1 MAVHKVP
8 QDVEADDKFL
18 GPLSFKQFVFFGV
31 AAITGYLTFLSLSEG
46 WYLLTPFVFVPFIV
60 SATLAFPWSKEQP
73 TELWLAARIRFFLK
87 PRKRIWDQSGAK
99 ELVTITAPKKEVY
112 AMTDGLNQTEV
123 KSRLNALAT
132 MIDSRGW
139 AIKNITGAPTS
150 IVESDRLV
158 APTINAQ
165 PTTLAVDETDVM
177 DSDSS
182 TIARQF
188 SEMIEQ
194 SEKKQKSKTLELIEQ
209 ARQQASPNE
218 TQSLSTS
225 PTKPQSNSSA
235 QQDFWFMH
243 NQPNPTQQGMA
254 AFTSSTS
261 NVVQPGQPTT
271 TAIPVVAPE
280 PIVVDEE
287 AFLAQAHEKQRRDA
301 LQTSSKH
308 EKVILPQGQQVPSSM
323 PPQQVPATPQAT
335 QAPQQPVTQT
345 PDPVILDLAKSNDL
359 NIDTLARQA
368 KKKDDG
374 EVVISLR

>member
-1 MAVHKVP
+1 
-8 QDVEADDKFL
+8 
-18 GPLSFKQFVFFGV
+18 
-31 AAITGYLTFLSLSEG
+31 
-46 WYLLTPFVFVPFIV
+46 
-60 SATLAFPWSKEQP
+60 
-73 TELWLAARIRFFLK
+73 
-87 PRKRIWDQSGAK
+87 
-99 ELVTITAPKKEVY
+99 
-112 AMTDGLNQTEV
+112 
-123 KSRLNALAT
+123 
-132 MIDSRGW
+132 
-139 AIKNITGAPTS
+139 
-150 IVESDRLV
+150 
-158 APTINAQ
+158 
-165 PTTLAVDETDVM
+165 M

-209 ARQQASPNE
+209 ARKQTVPNE
-218 TQSLSTS
+218 PQMLSNTS
-225 PTKPQSNSSA
+225 APTKTQNTNNAS

-243 NQPNPTQQGMA
+243 NQPNPTGQGMA
-254 AFTSSTS
+254 AFTSTS
-261 NVVQPGQPTT
+261 VVQPGQPTV
-271 TAIPVVAPE
+271 AANPVVAPE

-308 EKVILPQGQQVPSSM
+308 EKVILPQGQQAPANM
-323 PPQQVPATPQAT
+323 PPQQTPIVSPAT